1 MFSFRNLPNN
11 QEINMKVIVIGG
23 VAAGPKAASRINRL
37 RADADVTIIEK
48 GELLSYAGCGLPY
61 YISGVVEDSRE
72 LMTTPTGTV
81 RDSAFF
87 KKVKNTTVLNHTEA
101 TKIDRQNKT
110 VTVKNRAGEEQ
121 VLPYDKLVLAT
132 GAQSSVPPIPGV
144 ELDNIFNLKDIHDAE
159 AIKTTLGEHKALNAV
174 IVGGGLIGVEVA
186 EAFHKMGCRI
196 TIVEFLPQIL
206 GMMDPEMAALVE
218 KHFEAK
224 GVKVQ
229 TSTRVTEFKGDGKVQ
244 TVITDRGELPADI
257 VIMAVGVR
265 PATQLAADAGL
276 DIGPTRAIAV
286 NEQMQTS
293 DPDIFAAGD
302 CAEKKNL
309 ITGKAAYVPL
319 GSTAN
324 KEGRVAANTICGV
337 ADAFPGILG
346 SAICQ
351 VFDFT
356 VSRTGLGEKEA
367 RDAGFDVVTCL
378 APAPDKPHFM
388 PTAKPLFMK
397 LIAARNTR
405 KLLGA
410 QATGPGQADRRIDIA
425 AMAIT
430 AGMTVD
436 QLAQADLV
444 YAPPYSPAVDNIITA
459 ANILRNKFDGLA
471 EGITPAEVLAMR
483 ERGETFTLLDVRS
496 PEEVAQMAIEGSVNI
511 PLGAVRGR
519 LDELDRSKPVVAF
532 CKISLRGYEAALI
545 LQKAG
550 FKDVKVMDGGILMWP
565 GKLIQG

>member
-1 MFSFRNLPNN
+1 
-11 QEINMKVIVIGG
+11 MKVIVIGG

-37 RADADVTIIEK
+37 CEDADVTVIEK

-61 YISGVVEDSRE
+61 YISGVVKDSRE

-81 RDSAFF
+81 RDSTFF

-101 TKIDRQNKT
+101 TAIDRANKT

-159 AIKTTLGEHKALNAV
+159 AIKTTLGEHKARNAV

-186 EAFHKMGCRI
+186 EAFHEMGCRI
-196 TIVEFLPQIL
+196 TMVEFLPQIL

-229 TSTRVTEFKGDGKVQ
+229 TSTKVTGFKGDGKVQ

-265 PATQLAADAGL
+265 PATQLAVDAGL

-397 LIAARNTR
+397 LIADRNTR

-459 ANILRNKFDGLA
+459 ANILRNKFDGLS

-483 ERGETFTLLDVRS
+483 GRGEAFTLLDVRS

-565 GKLIQG
+565 GKLIKG

>member
-1 MFSFRNLPNN
+1 
-11 QEINMKVIVIGG
+11 MKVIVIGG

-37 RADADVTIIEK
+37 CADADVTIIEK

-61 YISGVVEDSRE
+61 YISGVVEDSKE
-72 LMTTPTGTV
+72 LMTTPVGTV
-81 RDSAFF
+81 RDTAFF

-101 TKIDRQNKT
+101 TSIDRDNKT
-110 VTVKNRAGEEQ
+110 VTIKTRDGEEQ

-132 GAQSSVPPIPGV
+132 GAQSAVPPIPGI
-144 ELDNIFNLKDIHDAE
+144 ELNNIFNLKDIHDAD
-159 AIKTTLGEHKALNAV
+159 AIKATLGEHKALNAV

-186 EAFHKMGCRI
+186 EAFHQMGCRI

-224 GVKVQ
+224 GVKIQ
-229 TSTRVTEFKGDGKVQ
+229 TSTKVTEFKGDGKVE
-244 TVITDRGELPADI
+244 TVVTDQGELPADI

-265 PATQLAADAGL
+265 PATQLAAAAGL

-293 DPDIFAAGD
+293 DPDIYAAGD

-324 KEGRVAANTICGV
+324 KEGRVAANAICGIS
-337 ADAFPGILG
+337 DAFPGILG

-388 PTAKPLFMK
+388 PQAKPLFLK
-397 LIAARNTR
+397 LIADKKTR

-425 AMAIT
+425 AMALT

-459 ANILRNKFDGLA
+459 ANILRNKLDGLS
-471 EGITPAEVLAMR
+471 EGITPAEVLAKV
-483 ERGETFTLLDVRS
+483 EAGDEFTLLDVRS
-496 PEEVAQMAIEGSVNI
+496 PAEVEMMRIEGSVHI

-519 LDELDRSKPVVAF
+519 TDELDRNKPIVAF

-545 LQKAG
+545 LKHAG

-565 GKLIQG
+565 GKLIKG